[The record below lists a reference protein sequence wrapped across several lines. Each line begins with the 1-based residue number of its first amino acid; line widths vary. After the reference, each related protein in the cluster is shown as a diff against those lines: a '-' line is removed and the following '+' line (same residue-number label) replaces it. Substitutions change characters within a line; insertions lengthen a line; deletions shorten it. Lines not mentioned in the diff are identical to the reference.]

1 MYSPFIWK
9 RIALAA
15 SLLLSILLFW
25 RYITISDIRQRY
37 PILRRPHESSVS
49 GNISCFLLSANRKCT
64 QILPGVTTWER
75 PAHVSKVMALVF
87 FGRRQTVSIL
97 DCYLKRN
104 LVKNGGVLD
113 GVIFVVRTKD
123 AANLALLDKMVA
135 SEPAYERMQVD
146 LKSKGYTS
154 SYEFIQDDVMYIKMD
169 DDIVYIE
176 DTAIKAIASAKA
188 SRPDVYIMSANV
200 VNQILFSWLHRNFGA
215 VKPYLPELTERPADN
230 DSVPLTDWRT
240 SVLPSW
246 EGPADFKQ
254 ETWSAER
261 HPKHR
266 WLPVRGRNASYPLN
280 DTPIAKVD
288 YTFGYS
294 HKHWQ
299 VAAQEHYSL
308 LENLEK
314 DELWRYRFPTWDFQL
329 KRMGIQF
336 VAMMGKDIN
345 LAKPIPPDDEHHF
358 TVEMPTRLGRHAAA
372 DGTGVVAHFSYGP
385 QSGNPGVQSTDLL
398 DRYRLFAR
406 ENICKGD
413 LLWTPRDDSKS

>member
-1 MYSPFIWK
+1 MYSPFTLK
-9 RIALAA
+9 RIALAV
-15 SLLLSILLFW
+15 SLLLSILLFV

-37 PILRRPHESSVS
+37 SILNRPHGSS
-49 GNISCFLLSANRKCT
+49 
-64 QILPGVTTWER
+64 ILPGVTTWER
-75 PAHVSKVMALVF
+75 PAGVSKVMALVF

-123 AANLALLDKMVA
+123 AANLALLDKMMA
-135 SEPAYERMQVD
+135 SEPAYERLEVN

-188 SRPDVYIMSANV
+188 ARPDVYIMSANV
-200 VNQILFSWLHRNFGA
+200 VNQILFSWLHRQFGA

-246 EGPADFKQ
+246 EGPADFQQ
-254 ETWSAER
+254 ETWSTER

-266 WLPVRGRNASYPLN
+266 WLPVRGRNAYPLN

-288 YTFGYS
+288 YTYGYS

-314 DELWRYRFPTWDFQL
+314 EELWRYRFPTWDFQL

-336 VAMMGKDIN
+336 VAIMGKDIN

-372 DGTGVVAHFSYGP
+372 DGTGVVAHFFYGP

-398 DRYRLFAR
+398 DRYRLFAQ
-406 ENICKGD
+406 ENICRGD
-413 LLWTPRDDSKS
+413 LLWTPRDDSNS